1 MSASPIDIFDSAH
14 KRALTF
20 LEVGKSGPKSKDNLR
35 AAVVFAV
42 AAVDTFCRVKIIKYL
57 KEQREKR
64 GPAFKMSPAAQ
75 KLAREILAK
84 KSFRKEY
91 RDITKIDKEM
101 VDTFVSSSNSKL
113 ISYLEDALEQE
124 SFQGIDKISDA
135 FKIMD
140 KNPLEIWGKF
150 DASTKLKKPKRK
162 KRPGRPFKTKIGK
175 KIDAKTQMER
185 MFKKRHLIAH
195 QADVVISG
203 KKLVGK
209 LRKIEY
215 LEVKKWLEHSRRAI
229 HEINRLIT

>member
-1 MSASPIDIFDSAH
+1 MSDSPIDIFDSAH
-14 KRALTF
+14 KRALAF

-42 AAVDTFCRVKIIKYL
+42 AAVDTFFRVKIIKYL

-64 GPAFKMSPAAQ
+64 DSTFKMSPAAQ
-75 KLAREILAK
+75 KLVREILSK

-91 RDITKIDKEM
+91 RDITKTDKDM
-101 VDTFVSSSNSKL
+101 VDVFVASSNSKL
-113 ISYLEDALEQE
+113 ISHLEDALEQE

-140 KNPLEIWGKF
+140 KNPPEIWGKF

-162 KRPGRPFKTKIGK
+162 KGPGRPFKSKLGK

-185 MFKKRHLIAH
+185 MFKKRHFIAH

-215 LEVKKWLEHSRRAI
+215 STVRRWLEHSRKAI
-229 HEINRLIT
+229 HEINKLIA